1 MSKRKLTILYGSQT
15 GSAQD
20 VAERIWRE
28 ARRYHFM
35 GPVRAMDDYPV
46 SQLIYERLVVF
57 VCSTTGQ
64 GEEPDNMKQFWKF
77 LLRKNL
83 PKNSLQAVRF
93 AVLGLGD
100 SSYAKFNF
108 AAKKLYRRLLQLG
121 GKNIV
126 NLGLADDQHDL
137 GVDAVVDPWLKDLW
151 AKLLSLFPLPQGAE
165 PLDRSHVYAPR
176 WTVTCVTSQH
186 LHKGLMTMIQG
197 TEDPFIIKENLI
209 KASVIENHR
218 TTSESHFQD
227 VRLLRLSTSMLTYNP
242 GDVLMV
248 TPHNSAEN
256 VKKFFELL
264 PQFDPDSIVSVTEK
278 SPDVPVPIPLRKPFS
293 MKKCVE
299 QFLDLS
305 AIPRRYFFE
314 LMAFLAE
321 LELEKEKLEEFASSE
336 GQEDLFNYCNRPR
349 RTLLEVLQ
357 DFPNTSSK
365 IPLDYLF
372 ELFTPIKARAFSIA
386 SSPHGHPNEVH
397 ILVAVVKYRTKLL
410 APRLGLCSNWIATL
424 NLNRRIPVWVK
435 KGSFQFPSD
444 TSIPVIMIGPGT
456 GVAPFR
462 SFITERVALGEAG
475 AERLYLFFGCRYSRQ
490 DFHCREEWLNFER
503 NGQLSLFVA
512 FSRDQEEKRYVQHVL
527 CEQADLLWDLLN
539 KKSAYI
545 YVAGNSKNMPDQVR
559 DTFISHVC
567 GGAGEL
573 PETSATKF
581 IEQLELNGRYQ
592 TETWS

>member
-218 TTSESHFQD
+218 TTSESHFQ
-227 VRLLRLSTSMLTYNP
+227 
-242 GDVLMV
+242 
-248 TPHNSAEN
+248 
-256 VKKFFELL
+256 
-264 PQFDPDSIVSVTEK
+264 
-278 SPDVPVPIPLRKPFS
+278 
-293 MKKCVE
+293 
-299 QFLDLS
+299 